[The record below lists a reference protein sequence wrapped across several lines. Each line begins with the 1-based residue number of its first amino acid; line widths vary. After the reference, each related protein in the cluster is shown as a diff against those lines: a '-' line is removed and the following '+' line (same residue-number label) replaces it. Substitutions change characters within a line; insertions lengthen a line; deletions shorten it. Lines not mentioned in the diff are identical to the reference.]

1 MGRIDIIFIYDMIL
15 AKEGKKMKELPLRD
29 QKGRFISNKSLFIAP
44 TNYYQESGMQIN
56 LGMCE
61 ELTIKTPNV
70 EVTLDRDQMDKLLK
84 KLKELL

>member
-1 MGRIDIIFIYDMIL
+1 
-15 AKEGKKMKELPLRD
+15 MKELPLRD

>member
-1 MGRIDIIFIYDMIL
+1 
-15 AKEGKKMKELPLRD
+15 MKELPLRD
-29 QKGRFISNKSLFIAP
+29 PKGRFISNKSLFIAP
-44 TNYYQESGMQIN
+44 TSYYQESGLQIN